1 MLCRTHMILD
11 FWYCSPTQLHV
22 LLLNQGGPVPHCAP
36 GPVFHVAGHHQRA
49 PQFCASW
56 TNKWRNVAV
65 LTHAPQGESSSFR
78 MISRP
83 QLILDFWYCSP
94 TLRRHRLPLNDTAK
108 EAVDLHHRKRIKVAV
123 STQFAC
129 NALALCLVGG
139 LDQR

>member
-1 MLCRTHMILD
+1 MIRRPPRSTRTD
-11 FWYCSPTQLHV
+11 T
-22 LLLNQGGPVPHCAP
+22 LLPYTTL
-36 GPVFHVAGHHQRA
+36 FRS
-49 PQFCASW
+49 SW

-139 LDQR
+139 IAPRLQRCHRHRHVLDRAFAVFAVWTPNP

>member
-1 MLCRTHMILD
+1 
-11 FWYCSPTQLHV
+11 
-22 LLLNQGGPVPHCAP
+22 
-36 GPVFHVAGHHQRA
+36 
-49 PQFCASW
+49 
-56 TNKWRNVAV
+56 
-65 LTHAPQGESSSFR
+65 

-139 LDQR
+139 LDQRRSEEPTSELQSLMRISYAVFCLSKTKTPIQDSKTPASG